1 MLYFCGTKLQSE
13 QLNFNTMKKS
23 LIIAALM
30 CCLVSATAQQNKKTK
45 RVNNT
50 LGVCMM
56 GKTMQCNG
64 ISMSYLASEQ
74 GKMALAYG
82 LEYDR
87 EYMLGKTPL
96 GIVTGVRLEYSHPYA
111 KFEEEGETLE
121 VKAHDLTGVIP
132 VMLQYHDRLG
142 DHTELQLFTGPSL
155 DLVIFRKTNAS
166 IGGMSGSGSYIF
178 GSPLENSGKPTWH
191 WIGLSWNF
199 GIGIQYN
206 DICFKI
212 SSGYGLL
219 NHFDKDY
226 TAQYMGY
233 PLRINRPIVG
243 TVMFRL

>member
-1 MLYFCGTKLQSE
+1 MKTKAL
-13 QLNFNTMKKS
+13 L
-23 LIIAALM
+23 LIAL
-30 CCLVSATAQQNKKTK
+30 LLGSTAFAQQETK
-45 RVNNT
+45 NGSISRRVNNT

-64 ISMSYLASEQ
+64 ISMSYIASEQ
-74 GKMALAYG
+74 GKMGFAFGA
-82 LEYDR
+82 EYDR
-87 EYMLGKTPL
+87 EYMLGATPL
-96 GIVTGVRLEYSHPYA
+96 GLVTGIRMEYSRPYA
-111 KFEEEGETLE
+111 KLENEGQTYE
-121 VKAHDLTGVIP
+121 VKAYDLTGVLP

-155 DLVIFRKTNAS
+155 DLVVFRKTNAS
-166 IGGMSGSGSYIF
+166 IGSLSGSGSYLF
-178 GSPLENSGKPTWH
+178 GSPLKNTGKPAWH

-212 SSGYGLL
+212 SSSYGLL

-233 PLRINRPIVG
+233 PLRINRPVMG
-243 TVMFRL
+243 TIMFKL

>member
-1 MLYFCGTKLQSE
+1 MKIKVLLLIALMLGSTAFAQQGTKDEPVGS
-13 QLNFNTMKKS
+13 
-23 LIIAALM
+23 
-30 CCLVSATAQQNKKTK
+30 K

-96 GIVTGVRLEYSHPYA
+96 GIVTGIRMEYSRPYA
-111 KFEEEGETLE
+111 KFEEEGHTLE

-132 VMLQYHDRLG
+132 VLLQYHDKLG

-155 DLVIFRKTNAS
+155 DLVVFRKTDAS
-166 IGGMSGSGSYIF
+166 GVISGSGSYIF

-206 DICFKI
+206 DIAFKI

>member
-1 MLYFCGTKLQSE
+1 M
-13 QLNFNTMKKS
+13 
-23 LIIAALM
+23 IIAALM
-30 CCLVSATAQQNKKTK
+30 CCIMSVTAQETKNTK

-50 LGVCMM
+50 LGVCFI

-64 ISMSYLASEQ
+64 VSMSYIASEQ
-74 GKMALAYG
+74 GKMGFAFG
-82 LEYDR
+82 LDYDR

-96 GIVTGVRLEYSHPYA
+96 GLVTGIRMEYSRPYA
-111 KFEEEGETLE
+111 KYEEGEQTLE
-121 VKAHDLTGVIP
+121 VKAHDLTGVLPI
-132 VMLQYHDRLG
+132 MLQYHDKLG
-142 DHTELQLFTGPSL
+142 EHTELQLFTGPSL
-155 DLVIFRKTNAS
+155 DLVLFRKTDAS
-166 IGGMSGSGSYIF
+166 GVMSGSGSYIF
-178 GSPLENSGKPTWH
+178 GSPLENTGKPVWH

-206 DICFKI
+206 DIAFKI

-243 TVMFRL
+243 TVMFKL

>member
-1 MLYFCGTKLQSE
+1 
-13 QLNFNTMKKS
+13 MKKHLLFAIS
-23 LIIAALM
+23 LAMVL
-30 CCLVSATAQQNKKTK
+30 SAYAQEGKHEKDLTK

-64 ISMSYLASEQ
+64 ISMSYIASEQ
-74 GKMALAYG
+74 GKMGFAFGA
-82 LEYDR
+82 EYDR
-87 EYMLGKTPL
+87 EYMLGATPL
-96 GIVTGVRLEYSHPYA
+96 GLVTGIRMEYSRPYA
-111 KFEEEGETLE
+111 KFEEEGQTLE

-155 DLVIFRKTNAS
+155 DLVIFRKTDAS
-166 IGGMSGSGSYIF
+166 GVISGSGSYIF

-206 DICFKI
+206 DIAFRI

>member
-1 MLYFCGTKLQSE
+1 MKIKVLLLIALMLGFTAFAQQGTKNE
-13 QLNFNTMKKS
+13 P
-23 LIIAALM
+23 
-30 CCLVSATAQQNKKTK
+30 NKGK

-64 ISMSYLASEQ
+64 ITVSYIASEQ
-74 GKMALAYG
+74 GEMGFAFGA
-82 LEYDR
+82 EYDR

-96 GIVTGVRLEYSHPYA
+96 GLVTGIRMEYSRPYA
-111 KFEEEGETLE
+111 KYEEGEQTLE

-132 VMLQYHDRLG
+132 VMLQYHDKLG

-155 DLVIFRKTNAS
+155 DLVIFRKTDAS
-166 IGGMSGSGSYIF
+166 GVMSGSGSYIF
-178 GSPLENSGKPTWH
+178 GSPLENTGKPVWH

-206 DICFKI
+206 DIAFKI

-226 TAQYMGY
+226 TAQYLGY

-243 TVMFRL
+243 TVMFKL

>member
-1 MLYFCGTKLQSE
+1 
-13 QLNFNTMKKS
+13 MKHKS
-23 LIIAALM
+23 LLLIAML
-30 CCLVSATAQQNKKTK
+30 LSTTTFAQQETKNEPVSHK

-64 ISMSYLASEQ
+64 ISMSYIASEQ
-74 GKMALAYG
+74 GKMGFAFGA
-82 LEYDR
+82 EYDR
-87 EYMLGKTPL
+87 EYMLGATPL
-96 GIVTGVRLEYSHPYA
+96 GLVTGIRMEYSRPYA
-111 KFEEEGETLE
+111 KFEEDGQTLE
-121 VKAHDLTGVIP
+121 VKAHDLTGVLP
-132 VMLQYHDRLG
+132 VMLQYHDKLG
-142 DHTELQLFTGPSL
+142 VHTELQLFTGPSL
-155 DLVIFRKTNAS
+155 DLVLFRKTDAS
-166 IGGMSGSGSYIF
+166 GVMSGSGSYIF
-178 GSPLENSGKPTWH
+178 GSPLENTGKPVWH

-206 DICFKI
+206 DIAFKI

-243 TVMFRL
+243 TVMFKL

>member
-1 MLYFCGTKLQSE
+1 MKPKGLLLFAILLSTTMFAQQGTKNE
-13 QLNFNTMKKS
+13 P
-23 LIIAALM
+23 
-30 CCLVSATAQQNKKTK
+30 NKGK

-64 ISMSYLASEQ
+64 ISMSYIASEQ
-74 GKMALAYG
+74 GKMGFAFGA
-82 LEYDR
+82 EYDC
-87 EYMLGKTPL
+87 EYMLGATPL
-96 GIVTGVRLEYSHPYA
+96 GLMTGIRMEYSRPYA
-111 KFEEEGETLE
+111 KFENEGQILE
-121 VKAHDLTGVIP
+121 VKAHDFTGVIP

-155 DLVIFRKTNAS
+155 DLVLFRKTDAS
-166 IGGMSGSGSYIF
+166 GVMSGSGSYIF
-178 GSPLENSGKPTWH
+178 GSPLENTGKPVWH

-206 DICFKI
+206 DIAFKI

-233 PLRINRPIVG
+233 PLRINRPVMG
-243 TVMFRL
+243 TIMFKL

>member
-1 MLYFCGTKLQSE
+1 MKR
-13 QLNFNTMKKS
+13 TM
-23 LIIAALM
+23 IIAALM
-30 CCLVSATAQQNKKTK
+30 CCLVSATAQQTKNTK

-50 LGVCMM
+50 LGICMM

-64 ISMSYLASEQ
+64 ISMSYIASEQ

-96 GIVTGVRLEYSHPYA
+96 GIVTGIRMEYSHPYA

-132 VMLQYHDRLG
+132 VMLQYHDKLG

-155 DLVIFRKTNAS
+155 DLVIFRKTDAS
-166 IGGMSGSGSYIF
+166 GVISGSGSYIF

-206 DICFKI
+206 DIAFRI

-243 TVMFRL
+243 TVIFRL

>member
-1 MLYFCGTKLQSE
+1 MKHKL
-13 QLNFNTMKKS
+13 LLLIS
-23 LIIAALM
+23 LLLGSTAF
-30 CCLVSATAQQNKKTK
+30 AQQETKKEPVS
-45 RVNNT
+45 RRANNT

-64 ISMSYLASEQ
+64 ISMSYIASEQ
-74 GKMALAYG
+74 GKMGFAFG

-121 VKAHDLTGVIP
+121 VKAHDLAGVLP
-132 VMLQYHDRLG
+132 VMLQYHDKLG
-142 DHTELQLFTGPSL
+142 DRTELQLFTGPSL
-155 DLVIFRKTNAS
+155 DLVVFRKTDAS
-166 IGGMSGSGSYIF
+166 GIVSGSGSYLF
-178 GSPLENSGKPTWH
+178 GSPLEDTGKPLWN

-219 NHFDKDY
+219 NHSDKDY
-226 TAQYMGY
+226 TAQYLGY
-233 PLRINRPIVG
+233 PMRINRPIVG
-243 TVMFRL
+243 TVMFKL

>member
-1 MLYFCGTKLQSE
+1 
-13 QLNFNTMKKS
+13 MKKS

-30 CCLVSATAQQNKKTK
+30 CCLVSATAQQTKNTK

-111 KFEEEGETLE
+111 KFEEESQTLE
-121 VKAHDLTGVIP
+121 VKAHDLTGVLP
-132 VMLQYHDRLG
+132 VMLQYHDKLG
-142 DHTELQLFTGPSL
+142 DRTELQLFTGPSL
-155 DLVIFRKTNAS
+155 DMVVFRKTNS
-166 IGGMSGSGSYIF
+166 SGVVTGSGSFLF
-178 GSPLENSGKPTWH
+178 GSPLEETGKPLWN

-206 DICFKI
+206 DIAFRI
-212 SSGYGLL
+212 SSSLGLL
-219 NHFDKDY
+219 NHFKKDF
-226 TAQYMGY
+226 TAQYLGY
-233 PLRINRPIVG
+233 PLRINRPIMG
-243 TVMFRL
+243 TVMFKL

>member
-1 MLYFCGTKLQSE
+1 MKTKAL
-13 QLNFNTMKKS
+13 L
-23 LIIAALM
+23 LIAL
-30 CCLVSATAQQNKKTK
+30 LLSSTAFAQQETKNEPVNQK

-50 LGVCMM
+50 LGISMM
-56 GKTMQCNG
+56 GKTMKCDG
-64 ISMSYLASEQ
+64 ISMSYLAWEQ
-74 GKMALAYG
+74 GTMAIAYG

-121 VKAHDLTGVIP
+121 LKAHDLAGVLP
-132 VMLQYHDRLG
+132 VMLQYHDKLG
-142 DHTELQLFTGPSL
+142 VHTELQLFTGPSL
-155 DLVIFRKTNAS
+155 DLVLFRKTDAS
-166 IGGMSGSGSYIF
+166 GVMSGSGSYLF
-178 GSPLENSGKPTWH
+178 GSPLENTGKSLWN

-243 TVMFRL
+243 TVMFKL

>member
-1 MLYFCGTKLQSE
+1 MKHKL
-13 QLNFNTMKKS
+13 LLLIS
-23 LIIAALM
+23 LLLGSTAF
-30 CCLVSATAQQNKKTK
+30 AQQETKKEPVS
-45 RVNNT
+45 RRANNT

-64 ISMSYLASEQ
+64 ISMSYVASEQ
-74 GKMALAYG
+74 GKMGFAFG

-121 VKAHDLTGVIP
+121 VKAHDLAGVLP
-132 VMLQYHDRLG
+132 VMLQYHDKLG
-142 DHTELQLFTGPSL
+142 DRTELQLFTGPSL
-155 DLVIFRKTNAS
+155 DLVVFRKTDAS
-166 IGGMSGSGSYIF
+166 GIVSGSGSYLF
-178 GSPLENSGKPTWH
+178 GSPLEDTGKPLWN

-233 PLRINRPIVG
+233 PLRINRPVMG
-243 TVMFRL
+243 TIMFKL

>member
-1 MLYFCGTKLQSE
+1 
-13 QLNFNTMKKS
+13 MKHKS
-23 LIIAALM
+23 LLLIAML
-30 CCLVSATAQQNKKTK
+30 LSTTTFAQQETK
-45 RVNNT
+45 IEPVSRGVNNS
-50 LGVCMM
+50 LGVCMT
-56 GKTMQCNG
+56 GKTMQCDG
-64 ISMSYLASEQ
+64 ITMSYIASEQ
-74 GKMALAYG
+74 GKMGFAFG

-121 VKAHDLTGVIP
+121 VKAHDLAGVLP
-132 VMLQYHDRLG
+132 VMLQYHDKLG
-142 DHTELQLFTGPSL
+142 NHTELQLSTGPSL
-155 DLVIFRKTNAS
+155 DLVLFRKTDAS
-166 IGGMSGSGSYIF
+166 GVISGSGSYIF
-178 GSPLENSGKPTWH
+178 GSPLENTGKPVWH

-206 DICFKI
+206 DIVFKI

-233 PLRINRPIVG
+233 PLRINRPVMG
-243 TVMFRL
+243 TIMFKL

>member
-1 MLYFCGTKLQSE
+1 MKIKVLLLIALMLGSTAFAQQGTKDEPVGS
-13 QLNFNTMKKS
+13 
-23 LIIAALM
+23 
-30 CCLVSATAQQNKKTK
+30 K

-50 LGVCMM
+50 LGICMM

-64 ISMSYLASEQ
+64 ISMSYIASEQ
-74 GKMALAYG
+74 GKMGFAFGA
-82 LEYDR
+82 EYNR

-96 GIVTGVRLEYSHPYA
+96 GIVTGIRMEYSRPYA
-111 KFEEEGETLE
+111 KFEDEGQTLE

-155 DLVIFRKTNAS
+155 DLVIFRKTDAS
-166 IGGMSGSGSYIF
+166 GVISGSGSYIF

-199 GIGIQYN
+199 G
-206 DICFKI
+206 CFKI

>member
-1 MLYFCGTKLQSE
+1 MRTKGLLLFTILLSATMFAQQGTKNEPVSG
-13 QLNFNTMKKS
+13 KK
-23 LIIAALM
+23 
-30 CCLVSATAQQNKKTK
+30 
-45 RVNNT
+45 VNNT

-64 ISMSYLASEQ
+64 VTISYIASEQ

-96 GIVTGVRLEYSHPYA
+96 GIVTGIRMEYSRPYA
-111 KFEEEGETLE
+111 KFEEEGQTLD

-155 DLVIFRKTNAS
+155 DLVVFRKTDAS
-166 IGGMSGSGSYIF
+166 GVISGSGSYLF

-206 DICFKI
+206 DIAFRI

>member
-1 MLYFCGTKLQSE
+1 MKR
-13 QLNFNTMKKS
+13 TM
-23 LIIAALM
+23 IIAALM
-30 CCLVSATAQQNKKTK
+30 CCLVSATAQQTKNTK

-64 ISMSYLASEQ
+64 ISMSYIASEQ
-74 GKMALAYG
+74 GKMGFAFG
-82 LEYDR
+82 VEYDR
-87 EYMLGKTPL
+87 EYMLGATPL
-96 GIVTGVRLEYSHPYA
+96 GLVTGIRMEYSRPYA
-111 KFEEEGETLE
+111 KFEDEGQTLE

-155 DLVIFRKTNAS
+155 DLVVFRKTNAS
-166 IGGMSGSGSYIF
+166 IGGMSGSGSYLF
-178 GSPLENSGKPTWH
+178 GSPLENSGKATWH

-206 DICFKI
+206 DIAFRI

>member
-1 MLYFCGTKLQSE
+1 
-13 QLNFNTMKKS
+13 MKHKS
-23 LIIAALM
+23 LLLIALLLGSTAF
-30 CCLVSATAQQNKKTK
+30 AQQETKKEPVSRK

-64 ISMSYLASEQ
+64 ISMSYIASEQ
-74 GKMALAYG
+74 GKMGFAFG

-87 EYMLGKTPL
+87 EYMLGVTPL
-96 GIVTGVRLEYSHPYA
+96 GLMTGIRMEYSRPYA
-111 KFEEEGETLE
+111 KFEEDGQTLE
-121 VKAHDLTGVIP
+121 VKAHDLTGVLP
-132 VMLQYHDRLG
+132 VMLQYHDKLG
-142 DHTELQLFTGPSL
+142 VHTELQLFTGPSL
-155 DLVIFRKTNAS
+155 DLVLFRKTDAS
-166 IGGMSGSGSYIF
+166 GVMSGSGSYIF
-178 GSPLENSGKPTWH
+178 GNPLENTGKPVWH

-206 DICFKI
+206 DIAFKI

-233 PLRINRPIVG
+233 PLRINRPVMG
-243 TVMFRL
+243 TIMFKL

>member
-1 MLYFCGTKLQSE
+1 MKHKL
-13 QLNFNTMKKS
+13 LLLIS
-23 LIIAALM
+23 LLLGSTAF
-30 CCLVSATAQQNKKTK
+30 AQQETKKEPVS
-45 RVNNT
+45 RRANNT

-56 GKTMQCNG
+56 GKTMQCNC
-64 ISMSYLASEQ
+64 ISMSYIASEQ
-74 GKMALAYG
+74 GKMGFAFG

-121 VKAHDLTGVIP
+121 VKAHDLAGVLP
-132 VMLQYHDRLG
+132 VMLQYHDKLG
-142 DHTELQLFTGPSL
+142 DRTELQLFTGPSL
-155 DLVIFRKTNAS
+155 DLVVFRKTDAS
-166 IGGMSGSGSYIF
+166 GIVSGSGSYLF
-178 GSPLENSGKPTWH
+178 GSPLEDTGKPLWN

-226 TAQYMGY
+226 TAQYLGY
-233 PLRINRPIVG
+233 PMRINRPIVG
-243 TVMFRL
+243 TVMFKL